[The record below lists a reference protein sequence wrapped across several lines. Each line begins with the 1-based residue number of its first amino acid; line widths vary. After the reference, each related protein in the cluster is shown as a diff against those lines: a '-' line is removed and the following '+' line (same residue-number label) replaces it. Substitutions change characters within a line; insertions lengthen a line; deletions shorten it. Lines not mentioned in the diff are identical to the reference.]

1 MADYKAD
8 TTLNERDTLFDLL
21 ITEKTLVK
29 LYAFAT
35 TEAVSKGFR
44 TALKTLY
51 SQSVAD
57 QMNVFMN
64 ITETDYARVC
74 SANESDLKTAKDKFL
89 KIQKEL

>member
-44 TALKTLY
+44 TTLKTLY

-74 SANESDLKTAKDKFL
+74 SASESDLKTAKDKFL

>member
-8 TTLNERDTLFDLL
+8 ITLNERDTLFDML

-44 TALKTLY
+44 NALKTLY
-51 SQSVAD
+51 SQSVSD
-57 QMNVFMN
+57 QFNIFMN

-74 SANESDLKTAKDKFL
+74 SADESEIKSAREKFN

>member
-1 MADYKAD
+1 MADYKAG
-8 TTLNERDTLFDLL
+8 TTLNERDTLFDML

-44 TALKTLY
+44 NALKTLY
-51 SQSVAD
+51 SQSVSD
-57 QMNVFMN
+57 QFNIFMN

-74 SANESDLKTAKDKFL
+74 SADESEVKSVREKFN

>member
-44 TALKTLY
+44 TTLKTLY
-51 SQSVAD
+51 AQSVSD

-74 SANESDLKTAKDKFL
+74 SASESDLKTAKEKFC
-89 KIQKEL
+89 KIEKEL

>member
-44 TALKTLY
+44 TALKSLY
-51 SQSVAD
+51 SQSVSD
-57 QMNVFMN
+57 QFNVFML

-74 SANESDLKTAKDKFL
+74 SASKDELLNAKEKFS
-89 KIQKEL
+89 KIEREL